1 MISVI
6 LGVRNAKGHTDESD
20 NLDRCCLDIGSTWN
34 PDDEEGLE
42 SEP

>member
-1 MISVI
+1 VI
-6 LGVRNAKGHTDESD
+6 LVVSDAKERTDESD